1 MTGLYD
7 KGKAEVKANL
17 PIFKEMQAELQA
29 RHPGKVALFH
39 NRQYVDVFDSIDEAC
54 DEGCKR
60 FGKACF
66 SVQAVEP
73 KPLNMGAMSRL
84 AARLVVS

>member
-1 MTGLYD
+1 MASLYE

-29 RHPGKVALFH
+29 KHPGKVALFH
-39 NRQYVDVFDSIDEAC
+39 NCEYVDVFDNLDDAC
-54 DEGCKR
+54 EEGYKR

-73 KPLNMGAMSRL
+73 KPLNMGAMSHL
-84 AARLVVS
+84 AARLDVS